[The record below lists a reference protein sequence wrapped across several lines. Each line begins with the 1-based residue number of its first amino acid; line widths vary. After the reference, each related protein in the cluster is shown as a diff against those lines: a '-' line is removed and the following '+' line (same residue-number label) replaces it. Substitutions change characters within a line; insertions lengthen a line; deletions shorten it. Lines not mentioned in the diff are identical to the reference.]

1 MMFRRLGAMNRKRG
15 SVTVMW
21 VVALPVYILIFML
34 LASLVI
40 VWVDHSVAQKA
51 ADAGSLA
58 ATKKMDEYVNKEVQE
73 RMQAVVGT
81 GVIIDPYEAVLGT
94 PSKRY
99 GVIKSVRNKYENEI
113 KQSVSKYIKQNGA
126 EPSKVIF
133 FVDGRVRVEAK
144 VKFHSLIFS
153 EQFRDVYVKG
163 VGFGPKRD
171 YAGWTAK
178 MSKIEIPFEN

>member
-1 MMFRRLGAMNRKRG
+1 MLRSLRRLNRKRG
-15 SVTVMW
+15 NVTMMW
-21 VVALPVYILIFML
+21 VAGLPIFMIFFMF

-40 VWVDHSVAQKA
+40 AWMDHATAQKA

-58 ATKKMDEYVNKEVQE
+58 ATQKMDEYVNKEVQE
-73 RMQAVVGT
+73 RMQAVIGT
-81 GVIIDPYEAVLGT
+81 GVILDPYEAVLGT
-94 PSKRY
+94 PGKRY
-99 GVIKSVRNKYENEI
+99 GVIKSVRKKYENEI
-113 KQSVSKYIKQNGA
+113 KKSVSKYIKQNGA
-126 EPSKVIF
+126 EPSKIIF

-144 VKFHSLIFS
+144 VKFHSLIFA

-178 MSKIEIPFEN
+178 MKKIEIPFEN